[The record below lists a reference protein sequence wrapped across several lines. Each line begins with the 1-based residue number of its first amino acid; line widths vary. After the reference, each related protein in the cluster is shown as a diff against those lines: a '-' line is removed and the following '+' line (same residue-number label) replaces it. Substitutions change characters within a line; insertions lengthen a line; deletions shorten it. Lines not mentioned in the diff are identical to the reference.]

1 MNMDKKEF
9 DSVTKEIFLAY
20 GFKKKRDFYNLVLD
34 EITITCR
41 LYSWN
46 LVRSFNYWFSLNSL
60 YDNSIPYEKRYGMLV
75 AVKMEHTPAAQ
86 GYHKS
91 EIKYEDYSEEE
102 YRRMLTYML
111 HTYFDPYKTD
121 AIGYIKEFHVY
132 LALRDETKEALGIH

>member
-1 MNMDKKEF
+1 
-9 DSVTKEIFLAY
+9 
-20 GFKKKRDFYNLVLD
+20 
-34 EITITCR
+34 
-41 LYSWN
+41 
-46 LVRSFNYWFSLNSL
+46 
-60 YDNSIPYEKRYGMLV
+60 MLV

-91 EIKYEDYSEEE
+91 ENKYEDYSEEE